1 MVITIVFF
9 EGRYNWADNGVEHRA
24 MGVSKQKAVENRK
37 AIIAASEKLFREHG
51 IDGVGLSALM
61 KAAGFTQ
68 GGFYNHFE
76 SKEALAAEVVASA
89 MDKANHDLKEAIAA
103 PITRGGNRLKRQV
116 DFYLSGT
123 HCDDIEQGCA
133 VAGLTADVRRLG
145 TEAQSNFAS
154 GLETMI
160 ETLTALV
167 AEQRDE
173 SVDADEARR
182 EAIAFYSEMVG
193 ALILSRAVGGA
204 DPRLGEE
211 ILKASRQTLLRNFA
225 LEGGQ
230 GKR

>member
-1 MVITIVFF
+1 
-9 EGRYNWADNGVEHRA
+9 
-24 MGVSKQKAVENRK
+24 MGVSKQQAVENRK
-37 AIIAASEKLFREHG
+37 AIIEASEKLFREHG

-89 MDKANHDLKEAIAA
+89 MDKANRDLQKAIAA
-103 PITRGGNRLKRQV
+103 PLKRGGSRLKRQV
-116 DFYLSGT
+116 DYYLSGT

-133 VAGLTADVRRLG
+133 IAGLTADVRRLG
-145 TEAQSNFAS
+145 HEAQAHFAS
-154 GLETMI
+154 GLRTMI

-167 AEQRDE
+167 GEQRPE
-173 SVDADEARR
+173 IAGTCEARR

-193 ALILSRAVGGA
+193 ALLLTRAISSA
-204 DPRLGEE
+204 DPKLGEE
-211 ILKASRQTLLRNFA
+211 ILNASREMLLRDFA
-225 LEGGQ
+225 LEKGQ

>member
-1 MVITIVFF
+1 
-9 EGRYNWADNGVEHRA
+9 
-24 MGVSKQKAVENRK
+24 MGVSKEQAVENRK

-89 MDKANHDLKEAIAA
+89 MDKANQDLKEAIAA
-103 PITRGGNRLKRQV
+103 PIRRGGNRLKRQV

-123 HCDDIEQGCA
+123 HCSDIEQGCA
-133 VAGLTADVRRLG
+133 IAGLTADVRRLG
-145 TEAQSNFAS
+145 HEAQAHFAD
-154 GLETMI
+154 GLQAMF
-160 ETLTALV
+160 ETLTGLV
-167 AEQRDE
+167 AQQRGE
-173 SVDADEARR
+173 SGATDEARR

-193 ALILSRAVGGA
+193 ALILSRAVAGA
-204 DPRLGEE
+204 DPQFGEE
-211 ILKASRQTLLRNFA
+211 ILNASRETLLRNVA
-225 LEGGQ
+225 QRAGQ

>member
-1 MVITIVFF
+1 
-9 EGRYNWADNGVEHRA
+9 

-89 MDKANHDLKEAIAA
+89 MEKANHDLKEAIAA

-173 SVDADEARR
+173 SVDTDEARR

-204 DPRLGEE
+204 DPGLGEE
-211 ILKASRQTLLRNFA
+211 ILKSSRQTLLRNFA

>member
-1 MVITIVFF
+1 
-9 EGRYNWADNGVEHRA
+9 
-24 MGVSKQKAVENRK
+24 MGVSKQQAEENRK

-89 MDKANHDLKEAIAA
+89 MDKANRDLKDAIAA
-103 PITRGGNRLKRQV
+103 PVKRGGNRLKRQV

-123 HCDDIEQGCA
+123 HCGDIEQGCA

-145 TEAQSNFAS
+145 NQAQSNFAS
-154 GLETMI
+154 GLETMFD
-160 ETLTALV
+160 TLTALI
-167 AEQRDE
+167 AEQRGE
-173 SVDADEARR
+173 DADEESARR
-182 EAIAFYSEMVG
+182 DAMAFYSEMVG

-204 DPRLGEE
+204 DPKLGEE
-211 ILKASRQTLLRNFA
+211 ILQASRQSLLQNFA

>member
-1 MVITIVFF
+1 
-9 EGRYNWADNGVEHRA
+9 

-76 SKEALAAEVVASA
+76 SKEALAAEVVATA
-89 MDKANHDLKEAIAA
+89 MDKSNRDLTEAIAT
-103 PITRGGNRLKRQV
+103 PLEPGGNRLKRQV

-123 HCDDIEQGCA
+123 HCSDIEQGCA
-133 VAGLTADVRRLG
+133 IAGLTADVRRLG
-145 TEAQSNFAS
+145 HEAQAHFAS
-154 GLETMI
+154 GLQTML

-167 AEQRDE
+167 AEQRAE
-173 SVDADEARR
+173 SGDMDEARR

-193 ALILSRAVGGA
+193 ALILSRAVA
-204 DPRLGEE
+204 DANPQLGEE
-211 ILKASRQTLLRNFA
+211 ILNANRQMLLDKFA
-225 LEGGQ
+225 LEEGR

>member
-1 MVITIVFF
+1 
-9 EGRYNWADNGVEHRA
+9 

-76 SKEALAAEVVASA
+76 SKEALAAEVVATA
-89 MDKANHDLKEAIAA
+89 MDKVNRDLKEAIAA
-103 PITRGGNRLKRQV
+103 PIKRGGNRMKRQV

-145 TEAQSNFAS
+145 HDAQLHFAS
-154 GLETMI
+154 GLQTMF

-167 AEQRDE
+167 AEQRPA
-173 SVDADEARR
+173 SGNTDEARR

-204 DPRLGEE
+204 DPKLGEE
-211 ILKASRQTLLRNFA
+211 ILHASRQMLLKNFA
-225 LEGGQ
+225 LDGGR